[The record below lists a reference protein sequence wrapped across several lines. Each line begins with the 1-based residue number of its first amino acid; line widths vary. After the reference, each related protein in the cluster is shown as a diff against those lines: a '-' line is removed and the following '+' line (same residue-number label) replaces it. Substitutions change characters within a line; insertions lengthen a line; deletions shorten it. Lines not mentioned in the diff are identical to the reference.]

1 MWWTVA
7 VIVAARTK
15 GIKKM
20 CKLWFKDWVQHEE
33 KAVLRTL
40 CQIIDWCLNNCPI
53 NVILTAFINL
63 KPHKA
68 FASLLA
74 SQLLVLLWN
83 HCLWLD
89 CAHASVTWCNHIL
102 SHICVSFMAPCFN
115 NLLLVST
122 FSMTQRKRNAF
133 VVRINIALWGQLSVN
148 KACCWQGDGG
158 QEWTIRVSA
167 GDLQGYITRRGLRE
181 APNLSGDLGSSTAFR
196 IMICIMK
203 HQSTLRESLRG

>member
-1 MWWTVA
+1 MKRRLFWGPCV
-7 VIVAARTK
+7 RS
-15 GIKKM
+15 
-20 CKLWFKDWVQHEE
+20 
-33 KAVLRTL
+33 
-40 CQIIDWCLNNCPI
+40 
-53 NVILTAFINL
+53 LTGALITALLMSFLLPSSIW
-63 KPHKA
+63 
-68 FASLLA
+68 SLIRPLPPF
-74 SQLLVLLWN
+74 LLHSSLFSFWN

-133 VVRINIALWGQLSVN
+133 VVCINIALWGQLSVN